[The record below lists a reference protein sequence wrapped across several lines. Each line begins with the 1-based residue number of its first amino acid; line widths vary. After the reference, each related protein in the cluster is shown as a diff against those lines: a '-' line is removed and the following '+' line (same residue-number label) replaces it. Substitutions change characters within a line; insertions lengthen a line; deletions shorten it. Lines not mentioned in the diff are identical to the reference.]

1 MAAIRK
7 DNQVLC
13 FGELLLRISPVLNRR
28 WIQDAAFPVFI
39 GGAELNVATALSK
52 WEIPAKYCTTL
63 PDNYLSKEIIAELND
78 KQIDTSAITFSG
90 DRIGTYYLPQGTDL
104 KNAGVI
110 YDRFYSSFYELTPG
124 SIDWDAV
131 LDGCTWFHFS
141 AISPALNQNIANV
154 CKEALTI
161 ASAKGLTISVD
172 LNYRSKLWKYGKAP
186 IKIMPELVKYCDVVM
201 GNIWAANTLLGIP
214 VDELPEGTTN
224 KDTYLKHATFTY
236 NKMQEQFPK
245 CKLLANTFRFD
256 NGSGIKYFTTLNDK
270 NGQYV
275 SHEFHTDKVV
285 DKIGSGDCFMAGLIY
300 GLYKQQG
307 GQNIIDFAT
316 AAAFGKLNEVGD
328 ATNQTAADVIAMMH

>member
-7 DNQVLC
+7 DSRVLC
-13 FGELLLRISPVLNRR
+13 FGELLLRISPALNRK
-28 WIQDAAFPVFI
+28 WIRESTFPVFI

-52 WEIPAKYCTTL
+52 WEIPAKYCTAL
-63 PDNYLSKEIIAELND
+63 PDNYLSKEIVAELND
-78 KQIDTSAITFSG
+78 KQIDTNAITFSG

-131 LDGCTWFHFS
+131 LDDCNWFHFS

-154 CKEALTI
+154 CKEALAV

-172 LNYRSKLWKYGKAP
+172 LNYRNKLWKYGKAP
-186 IKIMPELVKYCDVVM
+186 IAIMPELVKYCDVVM

-236 NKMQEQFPK
+236 NKMQEQFPQ

-275 SHEFHTDKVV
+275 SHEYHTDKVV

-300 GLYKQQG
+300 GLYKQQEE
-307 GQNIIDFAT
+307 QYIIDFAT

-328 ATNQTAADVIAMMH
+328 ATHQTVEDVIAIMH